1 MKKLIDTSK
10 INDPVP
16 HKKRSK
22 PKVAD
27 GHANDKPDNYRADHR
42 TIPPIGDTK
51 RLPKSN
57 SK

>member
-27 GHANDKPDNYRADHR
+27 GHANDKPDNYRADHPNYPANR
-42 TIPPIGDTK
+42 GHKKAP
-51 RLPKSN
+51 
-57 SK
+57 